1 MQREW
6 SLILGH
12 EPEPLTLVLIAAC
25 LALAL
30 LEIGSVVRRKS
41 GSTRRRGLVL
51 GLAPAQS
58 PGPSRRGLLAASI
71 GLRLVAVL
79 ALLAVV
85 LELGVRIET
94 YSATSRRVVVL
105 VDHSASMGLADGP
118 SDAKPGE
125 DVTVRFDRVRA
136 AWSTG
141 ADAREHWREQ
151 GVDVEVRAFASEVT
165 PLTRSDAD
173 ALALE
178 PTGDGSDLARAL
190 AELAD
195 NDAGE
200 GPPLAGVVVI
210 SDGLTQHDRAG
221 AEHIRAIVD
230 SLGVPVTTVAAG
242 GPTIRDVSIAKLH
255 VGEFAFVENITE
267 FAAEIVAHGCA
278 GERAEVSLLRNGELV
293 GSQPI
298 RLGADGERRDVRFEI
313 APDRTGQFVY
323 EFRVAPLS
331 REASVINNR
340 RAFVIKVLRDKVRVL
355 HVAGRPDWDVRAL
368 RTLLKRDPNVELLS
382 YYILRDEEDSNR
394 DDGTAPLSLIA
405 FPVEQL
411 FREELGSFDL
421 LVMHNFDA
429 AHHGDYLGNVAQYVR
444 DGGSLVVIGGDLG
457 LGSGDFA
464 VPEFTRSMP
473 IDMRA
478 PLSLDR
484 TPFAP
489 VLTEDGRR
497 HPITAWLAERGRG
510 HSSSRPSGPDW
521 HGLPQLDSFNPAN
534 FSPDAAEID
543 ATSLLVHPDRR
554 THGGQL
560 MPLLAVA
567 EPGKGRV
574 LTLTTGST
582 WRLGFAPDLP
592 LIDGARPYDLL
603 WLGAVRWLLR
613 DASAERLVLEIDQA
627 EHAVGDDVEL
637 SVRTLSASYAPEP
650 QVEVE
655 FDVRA
660 LDPERASE
668 GAVASGRLTTDGLG
682 RATSTVAQLPAGAY
696 QAEAWRADAPPQRD
710 GEIDAPELGTAAR
723 RVFLIGGGGRELALV
738 DADPGTAALKDLAE
752 RSDGEFIELIDDDEL
767 PEDLPMIDL
776 DELERPAAG
785 REDVPLWDGWWALVI
800 AIAAFGGE
808 WILRRRLG
816 ER

>member
-1 MQREW
+1 VALMQREW

-12 EPEPLTLVLIAAC
+12 EPGLLTTLLITGC
-25 LALAL
+25 LALVL
-30 LEIGSVVRRKS
+30 VEIASVI
-41 GSTRRRGLVL
+41 RRGTSGKRRALV
-51 GLAPAQS
+51 
-58 PGPSRRGLLAASI
+58 AASI
-71 GLRLVAVL
+71 ALRLVAVL

-85 LELGVRIET
+85 LEVGVRIET
-94 YSATSRRVVVL
+94 YAATSRRVVVL
-105 VDHSASMGLADGP
+105 VDHSASMGLADG
-118 SDAKPGE
+118 SEDAEPG
-125 DVTVRFDRVRA
+125 VGTSVRFDRVRA
-136 AWSTG
+136 AWSSS
-141 ADAREHWREQ
+141 AEVRERWREL
-151 GVDVEVRAFASEVT
+151 GVDVEVRGFASEVT

-195 NDAGE
+195 ADLGE

-221 AEHIRAIVD
+221 AEHIKAIVD

-242 GPTIRDVSIAKLH
+242 GPTIRDVSIAALH
-255 VGEFAFVENITE
+255 VGEFAFVENVTE

-278 GERAEVSLLRNGELV
+278 GERVEVSLLRNGELV
-293 GSQPI
+293 SSQPL
-298 RLGADGERRDVRFEI
+298 RLGSDGERRDVRFEI

-323 EFRVAPLS
+323 EFRVAPLA
-331 REASVINNR
+331 REASVDNNR

-429 AHHGDYLGNVAQYVR
+429 AHHGDYLGNVADYVR
-444 DGGSLVVIGGDLG
+444 EGGSLVVIGGDLG

-464 VPEFTRSMP
+464 VPEFVRLMP

-484 TPFAP
+484 EPFAP

-497 HPITAWLAERGRG
+497 HPITAWLAESGRG
-510 HSSSRPSGPDW
+510 NW

-534 FSPDAAEID
+534 FSRDAAELD
-543 ATSLLVHPDRR
+543 ATALLVHPDRR
-554 THGGQL
+554 TQTGQL

-574 LTLTTGST
+574 ITLTTGST

-627 EHAVGDDVEL
+627 EHAVGEDVEL

-660 LDPERASE
+660 LDPERAKE
-668 GAVASGRLTTDGLG
+668 PAVASGRLTTDGLG
-682 RATSTVAQLPAGAY
+682 RAASTVAGLPAGAY
-696 QAEAWRADAPPQRD
+696 QAEAWRADAPPQREGD
-710 GEIDAPELGTAAR
+710 DVDAPELGAAAR
-723 RVFLIGGGGRELALV
+723 RVFLVGGGGRELAMV
-738 DADPGTAALKDLAE
+738 DADPGTSLLKDLAE
-752 RSDGEFIELIDDDEL
+752 RSDGEFVELIDEDEL
-767 PEDLPMIDL
+767 PEELPMTDL

-785 REDVPLWDGWWALVI
+785 REDVPLWDAWWALVI

-808 WILRRRLG
+808 WILRRRIG

>member
-6 SLILGH
+6 SLIVGH
-12 EPEPLTLVLIAAC
+12 EPGLLTVLLIAGC
-25 LALAL
+25 LALVL
-30 LEIGSVVRRKS
+30 VEIAGVVRRGGAGK
-41 GSTRRRGLVL
+41 RRGLVV
-51 GLAPAQS
+51 
-58 PGPSRRGLLAASI
+58 ASI
-71 GLRLVAVL
+71 ALRLVAAL

-85 LELGVRIET
+85 LEVGVRIET
-94 YSATSRRVVVL
+94 YAASSRRVVVL

-118 SDAKPGE
+118 ADAEPG
-125 DVTVRFDRVRA
+125 VGTAVRFDRVRA
-136 AWSTG
+136 AWTDG
-141 ADAREHWREQ
+141 AEAREHWREQ
-151 GVDVEVRAFASEVT
+151 GVDIEVRGFAGEVT

-173 ALALE
+173 TLALE

-190 AELAD
+190 AELTD
-195 NDAGE
+195 TDLGE

-210 SDGLTQHDRAG
+210 SDGLTHHDRAG
-221 AEHIRAIVD
+221 ADHIRAIVD
-230 SLGVPVTTVAAG
+230 ALGVPVTTVAAG
-242 GPTIRDVSIAKLH
+242 GPTIRDVSIAALH
-255 VGEFAFVENITE
+255 VGEFAFVENVTE

-293 GSQPI
+293 SSQPI
-298 RLGADGERRDVRFEI
+298 RLGSDGERRDVRFEI

-323 EFRVAPLS
+323 EFRVAPLA
-331 REASVINNR
+331 RETSVDNNR

-429 AHHGDYLGNVAQYVR
+429 AHHGDYLGNVAEYVR
-444 DGGSLVVIGGDLG
+444 EGGSLVVIGGDLG

-464 VPEFTRSMP
+464 VPEFVRLMP

-484 TPFAP
+484 EPFAP

-497 HPITAWLAERGRG
+497 HPITAWLAESGRG
-510 HSSSRPSGPDW
+510 NW
-521 HGLPQLDSFNPAN
+521 HGLPKLDSFNPAN
-534 FSPDAAEID
+534 FSSDADELD
-543 ATSLLVHPDRR
+543 ATALLVHPDRR
-554 THGGQL
+554 TQTGQL

-574 LTLTTGST
+574 ITLTTGST

-592 LIDGARPYDLL
+592 LVDGARPYDLL

-627 EHAVGDDVEL
+627 EHAVGEDVEL

-650 QVEVE
+650 EVEVE

-660 LDPERASE
+660 LDPERAKE
-668 GAVASGRLTTDGLG
+668 PAVANGRLTTDGLG
-682 RATSTVAQLPAGAY
+682 RAASTVAGLPAGAY
-696 QAEAWRADAPPQRD
+696 QAEAWRADAPPQRND
-710 GEIDAPELGTAAR
+710 EQGEGQEDAPELGAAAR
-723 RVFLIGGGGRELALV
+723 RVFLVGGGGRELAMV
-738 DADPGTAALKDLAE
+738 DADPGTSLLKDLAE
-752 RSDGEFIELIDDDEL
+752 RSDGEFVELIDDDEL
-767 PEDLPMIDL
+767 PEDLPMTDL
-776 DELERPAAG
+776 DQLERPAVG
-785 REDVPLWDGWWALVI
+785 REDVPLWDAWWALVI

-808 WILRRRLG
+808 WILRRRIG

>member
-1 MQREW
+1 VREW
-6 SLILGH
+6 SLIAGH
-12 EPEPLTLVLIAAC
+12 EPSWLTIVLIAAC
-25 LALAL
+25 MGVALV
-30 LEIGSVVRRKS
+30 EIAIAA
-41 GSTRRRGLVL
+41 RRGA
-51 GLAPAQS
+51 GK
-58 PGPSRRGLLAASI
+58 RRGVGAALV

-94 YSATSRRVVVL
+94 YAATSRRVVVL

-118 SDAKPGE
+118 RDSEPGT
-125 DVTVRFDRVRA
+125 DTTVRFDRVRA
-136 AWSTG
+136 AWTAAAG
-141 ADAREHWREQ
+141 AREKWREA
-151 GVDVEVRAFASEVT
+151 GVDVEVRGFADEVT

-195 NDAGE
+195 TDLGE
-200 GPPLAGVVVI
+200 GAPLAGVVVV
-210 SDGLTQHDRAG
+210 SDGLTSHHRADAQHLQ
-221 AEHIRAIVD
+221 AIVD

-242 GPTIRDVSIAKLH
+242 GPTIRDISIATLH
-255 VGEFAFVENITE
+255 VGEFAFVENVTE
-267 FAAEIVAHGCA
+267 FSAEIVAHGCA
-278 GERAEVSLLRNGELV
+278 GERVEVSLLRNGELV

-298 RLGADGERRDVRFEI
+298 RLGSDGERRDVRFEI

-323 EFRVAPLS
+323 EFRVGTLA
-331 REASVINNR
+331 REASVANNR

-405 FPVEQL
+405 FPTEQL

-429 AHHGDYLGNVAQYVR
+429 AHHGDYLGNVAEYVR
-444 DGGSLVVIGGDLG
+444 QGGSLVVIGGDLG

-464 VPEFTRSMP
+464 VPEFVQLMP

-484 TPFAP
+484 DPFAP

-497 HPITAWLAERGRG
+497 HPITAWLAESGRG
-510 HSSSRPSGPDW
+510 NW

-534 FSPDAAEID
+534 FSREAAEID
-543 ATSLLVHPDRR
+543 ATALLVHPDRR
-554 THGGQL
+554 TQTGQL

-613 DASAERLVLEIDQA
+613 DASAERLVLEIDQP
-627 EHAVGDDVEL
+627 EHAVGEDVEL
-637 SVRTLSASYAPEP
+637 TVRTLSASYAPEP
-650 QVEVE
+650 EVEVE

-660 LDPERASE
+660 LDPERAKE
-668 GAVASGRLTTDGLG
+668 PAAASGRLTTDGLG
-682 RATSTVAQLPAGAY
+682 RATTTISGLPAGAY
-696 QAEAWRADAPPQRD
+696 EAQAWRADAPRNE
-710 GEIDAPELGTAAR
+710 GEADAPELGTAAR
-723 RVFLIGGGGRELALV
+723 RVFLIGGGGRELAMV
-738 DADPGTAALKDLAE
+738 DADPGTAALKELAE
-752 RSDGEFIELIDDDEL
+752 RSNGEFVELIEGDEL
-767 PEDLPMIDL
+767 PEDLPLADL
-776 DELERPAAG
+776 DDLPRPAST

-808 WILRRRLG
+808 WILRRRFG

>member
-1 MQREW
+1 MNPWREW
-6 SLILGH
+6 SLIAGH
-12 EPEPLTLVLIAAC
+12 EPSWPTLVLIAVC
-25 LALAL
+25 
-30 LEIGSVVRRKS
+30 
-41 GSTRRRGLVL
+41 L
-51 GLAPAQS
+51 GLAIVELAS
-58 PGPSRRGLLAASI
+58 AMRRLAGKRRTVLAAMIS
-71 GLRLVAVL
+71 LRLIAVL

-85 LELGVRIET
+85 LELGVRVET
-94 YSATSRRVVVL
+94 FAATSRRVVVL
-105 VDHSASMGLADGP
+105 VDHSASMGLADSP
-118 SDAKPGE
+118 RDAEPGK
-125 DVTVRFDRVRA
+125 DATIRFDRVRA
-136 AWSTG
+136 AWTAG
-141 ADAREHWREQ
+141 ADAREAWREA
-151 GVDVEVRAFASEVT
+151 GVDVEVRGFASEVT

-178 PTGDGSDLARAL
+178 PTGDASDLARAL

-195 NDAGE
+195 ADAGE
-200 GPPLAGVVVI
+200 GPPLAGVVIV
-210 SDGLTQHDRAG
+210 SDGLTSPTRADT
-221 AEHIRAIVD
+221 EHLRAIVD

-242 GPTIRDVSIAKLH
+242 GPTIRDVSIAALH
-255 VGEFAFVENITE
+255 VGEFAFVENVTE
-267 FAAEIVAHGCA
+267 FSAEIVAHGCA

-298 RLGADGERRDVRFEI
+298 RLGQDGERRDVRFEI

-323 EFRVAPLS
+323 EFRVATLS
-331 REASVINNR
+331 REASVDNNR
-340 RAFVIKVLRDKVRVL
+340 RSFVIKVLRDKVRVL

-405 FPVEQL
+405 FPTEQL

-429 AHHGDYLGNVAQYVR
+429 AHHGDYLGNVADYVR
-444 DGGSLVVIGGDLG
+444 EGGSLVVIGGDLG

-464 VPEFTRSMP
+464 VPEFVQLMP

-484 TPFAP
+484 EPFAP
-489 VLTEDGRR
+489 VLTDDGRR
-497 HPITAWLAERGRG
+497 HPITAWLAESGRG
-510 HSSSRPSGPDW
+510 NW

-534 FSPDAAEID
+534 LAPRPSGSGGSSEAQELD
-543 ATSLLVHPDRR
+543 ATALLVHPDRR
-554 THGGQL
+554 TITGQL

-613 DASAERLVLEIDQA
+613 DASAERLVLEIDQP
-627 EHAVGDDVEL
+627 EHAVGEDVEL
-637 SVRTLSASYAPEP
+637 TVRTLSASYAPEP
-650 QVEVE
+650 AVEVE

-660 LDPERASE
+660 LDPERANE
-668 GAVASGRLTTDGLG
+668 PAVASGRLTTDGLG
-682 RATSTVAQLPAGAY
+682 RAGATVSGLPAGAY
-696 QAEAWRADAPPQRD
+696 EAEAWRADAPPRRD
-710 GEIDAPELGTAAR
+710 TANDEADAPELGTAAR
-723 RVFLIGGGGRELALV
+723 RVFLIGGGGRELAMV
-738 DADPGTAALKDLAE
+738 DADPGTLALKDLAE
-752 RSDGEFIELIDDDEL
+752 RSDGEFVELIEGDEL
-767 PEDLPMIDL
+767 PDELPLADLDDLP
-776 DELERPAAG
+776 RPAST

-808 WILRRRLG
+808 WILRRRFG

>member
-6 SLILGH
+6 SLIIGH
-12 EPEPLTLVLIAAC
+12 EPGLLTTLLIAGC
-25 LALAL
+25 LALVL
-30 LEIGSVVRRKS
+30 VEIAGVVRRGGS
-41 GSTRRRGLVL
+41 GTR
-51 GLAPAQS
+51 
-58 PGPSRRGLLAASI
+58 SRRGGLLLASI
-71 GLRLVAVL
+71 ALRLVAVL

-94 YSATSRRVVVL
+94 YAATSRRVVVL

-118 SDAKPGE
+118 EGAEPGV
-125 DVTVRFDRVRA
+125 DTKVRFDRVRA
-136 AWSTG
+136 AWTEA
-141 ADAREHWREQ
+141 ADARERWREL
-151 GVDVEVRAFASEVT
+151 GVDVEVRGFAREVT

-178 PTGDGSDLARAL
+178 PSGDGSDLARAL

-195 NDAGE
+195 TDLRE

-210 SDGLTQHDRAG
+210 SDGLTHHDRGHDRAG
-221 AEHIRAIVD
+221 AEHIQAIVD

-242 GPTIRDVSIAKLH
+242 GPTIRDVAIATLH
-255 VGEFAFVENITE
+255 VGEFAFVENVTE
-267 FAAEIVAHGCA
+267 FAAELVAHGCA

-293 GSQPI
+293 SSQSI
-298 RLGADGERRDVRFEI
+298 RLGSDGERRDVRFEI

-323 EFRVAPLS
+323 EFRVAPLA
-331 REASVINNR
+331 REASVENNR

-444 DGGSLVVIGGDLG
+444 EGGSLVVIGGDLG

-464 VPEFTRSMP
+464 VPEFVKLMP
-473 IDMRA
+473 IDMRS

-484 TPFAP
+484 DPFSP

-497 HPITAWLAERGRG
+497 HPITAWLAESGRG
-510 HSSSRPSGPDW
+510 DW

-534 FSPDAAEID
+534 FAKDVAELD
-543 ATSLLVHPDRR
+543 ATALLVHPDRR
-554 THGGQL
+554 TQTGQL

-574 LTLTTGST
+574 ITLTTGST

-627 EHAVGDDVEL
+627 EHAVGEDVEL

-650 QVEVE
+650 AVEVE

-660 LDPERASE
+660 LDPERARE
-668 GAVASGRLTTDGLG
+668 PAVASGRLTTDGLG
-682 RATSTVAQLPAGAY
+682 RAASTVAGLPAGAY
-696 QAEAWRADAPPQRD
+696 QAEAWRADAPPQREGD
-710 GEIDAPELGTAAR
+710 DVDTPELGAAAR
-723 RVFLIGGGGRELALV
+723 RVFLVGGGGREMAMV
-738 DADPGTAALKDLAE
+738 DADPGTALLKDLAA
-752 RSDGEFIELIDDDEL
+752 RSDGEFVELIDDDEL
-767 PEDLPMIDL
+767 PEDLPMTDL

-785 REDVPLWDGWWALVI
+785 REDVPLWDAWWALVI

-808 WILRRRLG
+808 WILRRRIG

>member
-12 EPEPLTLVLIAAC
+12 EPGLLTMLLIAGCLAIVLI
-25 LALAL
+25 
-30 LEIGSVVRRKS
+30 EIVSVLRRGSS
-41 GSTRRRGLVL
+41 GRRRGFVF
-51 GLAPAQS
+51 
-58 PGPSRRGLLAASI
+58 AAI

-79 ALLAVV
+79 ALLGVV
-85 LELGVRIET
+85 LEVGVRIET
-94 YSATSRRVVVL
+94 FAATSRRVVVL
-105 VDHSASMGLADGP
+105 VDHSASMGLADGTQ
-118 SDAKPGE
+118 DQEPGVE
-125 DVTVRFDRVRA
+125 TQVRFDRVRA
-136 AWSTG
+136 AWTKS
-141 ADAREHWREQ
+141 AEAREHWREL
-151 GVDVEVRAFASEVT
+151 GVDVEVRGFASEVT

-195 NDAGE
+195 TDLGE

-221 AEHIRAIVD
+221 AEHIQAIVD

-242 GPTIRDVSIAKLH
+242 GPTIRDVSIAALH
-255 VGEFAFVENITE
+255 VGEFAFVENVTE

-293 GSQPI
+293 SSQPI
-298 RLGADGERRDVRFEI
+298 RLGSDGERRDVRFEI

-331 REASVINNR
+331 REASVDNNR

-429 AHHGDYLGNVAQYVR
+429 AHHGDYLGNVAEYVR
-444 DGGSLVVIGGDLG
+444 EGGSLVVIGGDLG

-464 VPEFTRSMP
+464 VPEFVKLMP

-484 TPFAP
+484 EPFAP
-489 VLTEDGRR
+489 LLTEDGRR
-497 HPITAWLAERGRG
+497 HPITAWLAESGRG
-510 HSSSRPSGPDW
+510 DW

-534 FSPDAAEID
+534 FSRDAAELD
-543 ATSLLVHPDRR
+543 ATALLVHPDRR
-554 THGGQL
+554 TQSGQL

-574 LTLTTGST
+574 ITLTTGST
-582 WRLGFAPDLP
+582 WRLGFAPDLS

-627 EHAVGDDVEL
+627 EHAVGEDVEL

-650 QVEVE
+650 AVEVE

-660 LDPERASE
+660 LDPDRAQE

-682 RATSTVAQLPAGAY
+682 RAASTVEGLPAGAY
-696 QAEAWRADAPPQRD
+696 QAEAWRADAPPERGDED
-710 GEIDAPELGTAAR
+710 GEMAAPELGGAAR
-723 RVFLIGGGGRELALV
+723 RVFLVGGGGRELAMV
-738 DADPGTAALKDLAE
+738 DADPGTALLKDLAE
-752 RSDGEFIELIDDDEL
+752 RSDGDFVELIDDDEL
-767 PEDLPMIDL
+767 PEDLPMTEL

-785 REDVPLWDGWWALVI
+785 REDVPLWDAWWALVI

-808 WILRRRLG
+808 WILRRRIG

>member
-1 MQREW
+1 MGPQEW
-6 SLILGH
+6 SLIAGH
-12 EPEPLTLVLIAAC
+12 EPSLPTILLIAAC
-25 LALAL
+25 LGLAL
-30 LEIGSVVRRKS
+30 VEIASAAQRMASKRRSVVA
-41 GSTRRRGLVL
+41 GL
-51 GLAPAQS
+51 
-58 PGPSRRGLLAASI
+58 I
-71 GLRLVAVL
+71 GLRLLAVL

-85 LELGVRIET
+85 LELGVRVET
-94 YSATSRRVVVL
+94 YAATSRRVVVL

-118 SDAKPGE
+118 SDAEPGK

-136 AWSTG
+136 AWT
-141 ADAREHWREQ
+141 AAEQTRERWREQ
-151 GVDVEVRAFASEVT
+151 GVDVEVRGFADEVT

-173 ALALE
+173 ALSLE

-190 AELAD
+190 SELAD
-195 NDAGE
+195 ADTGE
-200 GPPLAGVVVI
+200 GPPLAGVVVV
-210 SDGLTQHDRAG
+210 SDGLTGHQRTD
-221 AEHIRAIVD
+221 AEHLRAIVD

-242 GPTIRDVSIAKLH
+242 GPTIRDVSIAALH
-255 VGEFAFVENITE
+255 VGEFAFVENVTE
-267 FAAEIVAHGCA
+267 FSAEIVAHGLA

-298 RLGADGERRDVRFEI
+298 RLGQDGERRDVRFEI

-323 EFRVAPLS
+323 EFRVLPLA
-331 REASVINNR
+331 REATIANNR

-405 FPVEQL
+405 FPTEQL

-429 AHHGDYLGNVAQYVR
+429 AHHGDYLGNVADYVR
-444 DGGSLVVIGGDLG
+444 EGGSLVVIGGDLG

-464 VPEFTRSMP
+464 VPEFVRQMP
-473 IDMRA
+473 IDMHA

-484 TPFAP
+484 DPFSP

-497 HPITAWLAERGRG
+497 HPITAWLAESGRG
-510 HSSSRPSGPDW
+510 NW

-534 FSPDAAEID
+534 FSREAAEIG

-554 THGGQL
+554 THTGQL

-574 LTLTTGST
+574 ITLTTGST

-613 DASAERLVLEIDQA
+613 DESAERLVLEIDRAAAEESLLDQP
-627 EHAVGDDVEL
+627 EHAVGEDVEL

-650 QVEVE
+650 AVEVE

-660 LDPERASE
+660 LDPERAKE
-668 GAVASGRLTTDGLG
+668 PAAANGRLTTDGLG
-682 RATSTVAQLPAGAY
+682 RATTTISDLPAGAY
-696 QAEAWRADAPPQRD
+696 EAQAWRADAPPREHED
-710 GEIDAPELGTAAR
+710 GEAEARELGTAAR
-723 RVFLIGGGGRELALV
+723 RVFLIGAGVRELAVV
-738 DADPGTAALKDLAE
+738 DADPGTALLKDLAE
-752 RSDGEFIELIDDDEL
+752 RSDGEFVELIDGDEL
-767 PEDLPMIDL
+767 PDDLPLANLDDL
-776 DELERPAAG
+776 PKPAST

-808 WILRRRLG
+808 WILRRRFG